1 MILEGALSVKAALQS
16 GRRTINQLLIDEKK
30 KDRDTAYILRLAKE
44 KNIPVKRM
52 KREELNEM
60 ALGKTHGGVLA
71 ETQTRQYQDL
81 SICLETEK
89 PFVVFLEGIEDP
101 FNLGYIARTLAA
113 VGCSGL
119 VMPERDLST
128 SESVIL
134 KSSAGASER
143 INWIMSK
150 NPVED
155 LRKLKKAGLK
165 CLCAYRDNAVE
176 MYDADFTEPVVL
188 CIGGEMRGLSRDVL
202 NESDLNLVI
211 PYSTDFRNALNASSA
226 AAAICFEAQRQRQ
239 RGKNNERTS
248 LSE

>member
-16 GRRTINQLLIDEKK
+16 GRRTVNQLLIDEKK

-60 ALGKTHGGVLA
+60 AVGKTHGGVLA
-71 ETQTRQYQDL
+71 ETQARQYQEL
-81 SICLETEK
+81 SVCLETEK

-155 LRKLKKAGLK
+155 L
-165 CLCAYRDNAVE
+165 
-176 MYDADFTEPVVL
+176 
-188 CIGGEMRGLSRDVL
+188 
-202 NESDLNLVI
+202 
-211 PYSTDFRNALNASSA
+211 STL
-226 AAAICFEAQRQRQ
+226 
-239 RGKNNERTS
+239 
-248 LSE
+248 

>member
-1 MILEGALSVKAALQS
+1 MILEGALSVKAALQNN
-16 GRRTINQLLIDEKK
+16 RRTVLQLLIDEKK

-44 KNIPVKRM
+44 KNVPVKRM
-52 KREELNEM
+52 KREELNEL
-60 ALGKTHGGVLA
+60 ASGKTHGGVLA
-71 ETQTRQYQDL
+71 ETEGRMYQEL
-81 SICLETEK
+81 SSCLETDR

-113 VGCSGL
+113 VGCSAL
-119 VMPERDLST
+119 VMPERDFSY

-143 INWIMSK
+143 ISWVMSK

-155 LRKLKKAGLK
+155 LKRLKQAGLK
-165 CLCAYRDNAVE
+165 CLCAYRDDAIE
-176 MYDADFTEPVVL
+176 MYDADFTVPAVL

-202 NESDLNLVI
+202 NESDENVFI

-226 AAAICFEAQRQRQ
+226 AAALCFEAQRQRI
-239 RGKNNERTS
+239 RGK
-248 LSE
+248 

>member
-1 MILEGALSVKAALQS
+1 MILEGALSVKAALQNN
-16 GRRTINQLLIDEKK
+16 RRTVLQLLIDEKK

-44 KNIPVKRM
+44 KKIPVKRM
-52 KREELNEM
+52 KREELNEL

-71 ETQTRQYQDL
+71 ETGSRSYQDL
-81 SICLETEK
+81 SECLKSDK

-113 VGCSGL
+113 VGCSAL
-119 VMPERDLST
+119 MMPERDFSY

-143 INWIMSK
+143 ISWVMSK
-150 NPVED
+150 QPVED
-155 LRKLKKAGLK
+155 LKRLKQAGLK
-165 CLCAYRDNAVE
+165 CLCAYRDNAIE
-176 MYDADFTEPVVL
+176 MYDADFTVPVVL

-202 NESDLNLVI
+202 NESDENVFI

-239 RGKNNERTS
+239 RGK
-248 LSE
+248 

>member
-1 MILEGALSVKAALQS
+1 MILEGALSVKAALQNN
-16 GRRTINQLLIDEKK
+16 RRTVLQLLIDEKK

-44 KNIPVKRM
+44 KKIPVKRM
-52 KREELNEM
+52 KREELNEL

-71 ETQTRQYQDL
+71 ETGSRSYQDL
-81 SICLETEK
+81 SECLKSDK

-113 VGCSGL
+113 VGCSA
-119 VMPERDLST
+119 VMMPERDFSY

-143 INWIMSK
+143 ISWVMSK
-150 NPVED
+150 QPVED
-155 LRKLKKAGLK
+155 LKRLKQAGLK
-165 CLCAYRDNAVE
+165 CLCAYRDNAIE
-176 MYDADFTEPVVL
+176 MYDADFTSPVVL

-202 NESDLNLVI
+202 NESDENVFI

-239 RGKNNERTS
+239 RGK
-248 LSE
+248 

>member
-16 GRRTINQLLIDEKK
+16 GRRTVNQLLIDEKK

-60 ALGKTHGGVLA
+60 AVGKTHGGVLA
-71 ETQTRQYQDL
+71 ETQARQYQEL
-81 SICLETEK
+81 SVCLETEK

-155 LRKLKKAGLK
+155 LRTLKNAGLK

-176 MYDADFTEPVVL
+176 MYDADFIEPVVL

-202 NESDLNLVI
+202 NESDVNLVI
-211 PYSTDFRNALNASSA
+211 PYSTDFRNALTKCGN
-226 AAAICFEAQRQRQ
+226 C
-239 RGKNNERTS
+239 KRTRFS
-248 LSE
+248 FRCSR